1 MLPGE
6 WNLIAQTYLRESV
19 MGFDDG
25 IDFDDAMMEK
35 FSSGDQRQ
43 EETAQKHV
51 AHIRSHVVEVIH
63 CVGEKALQLGDY

>member
-1 MLPGE
+1 
-6 WNLIAQTYLRESV
+6 

-63 CVGEKALQLGDY
+63 CEGGKSIKDSQATIRRLNTTAIFST